1 MSETDTQQQTPVDI
15 AAMMAKEGVKTD
27 DSPVII
33 PVQNT
38 TTIDQPKE
46 TQQGVEKTE
55 TVQAPPAPPTGA
67 EPPKAD
73 SIKTEP
79 VKTDPVPGPAERAAE
94 LPQPVVDW
102 KELLKKQPE
111 KEVLQAIGLD
121 EKMINF
127 FSRWKGG
134 EDLKDYLEAVT
145 TDYSKMT
152 PEELLKRQLFK
163 EFGSLSAEDF
173 EEVYRMKVIEQY
185 KLDPDVYDEKE
196 VRRGRLLLGIDAD
209 RVRQDLIK
217 KQQELLLSK
226 PPEPGPSIAEQEAQ
240 ALQEQREKDF
250 ETYKGL
256 VNNHEQT
263 KQLISTKLLKIGN
276 GDNAFNLEVTNPNDV
291 LDLLYDP
298 AKWAQKLWNADGT
311 PNVRKQLIL
320 GAIANDE
327 EMFFSNWAKHYE
339 MLGAKSVAD
348 KIQNASE
355 PPPGTPATAN
365 PSTDD
370 PIAQLAR
377 FGTITSG

>member
-1 MSETDTQQQTPVDI
+1 MSDTEIQQQTPVDI
-15 AAMMAKEGVKTD
+15 AALMAKEGVKTD
-27 DSPVII
+27 DSPVHV
-33 PVQNT
+33 PVQNN
-38 TTIDQPKE
+38 TTIEQPKE
-46 TQQGVEKTE
+46 PQQPADKAE
-55 TVQAPPAPPTGA
+55 TAQTPAAPPPGA
-67 EPPKAD
+67 EPPKTD
-73 SIKTEP
+73 PVKEIPVRTEP
-79 VKTDPVPGPAERAAE
+79 VAGPPERVPEQV
-94 LPQPVVDW
+94 QPTDW

-134 EDLKDYLEAVT
+134 EDLKDYLEAVS
-145 TDYSKMT
+145 TDYSKMS
-152 PEELLKRQLFK
+152 PEELLRRQLFK

-196 VRRGRLLLGIDAD
+196 VRRGKLLLGIDAD

-217 KQQELLLSK
+217 KQQEMLLSK
-226 PPEPGPSIAEQEAQ
+226 PPELGPSIAEQEAQ

-263 KQLISTKLLKIGN
+263 KQLLNTKLLRIGT
-276 GDNAFNLEVTNPNDV
+276 GDNAFNLEVANPNDV

-298 AKWAQKLWNADGT
+298 AKWAQKLWNTDGT

-320 GAIANDE
+320 GAIANDDE
-327 EMFFSNWAKHYE
+327 LFFSNWAKHYE
-339 MLGAKSVAD
+339 MIGAKSVAD
-348 KIQNASE
+348 KIQNASA
-355 PPPGTPATAN
+355 PPPGTPAISNPAN
-365 PSTDD
+365 DD

-377 FGTITSG
+377 FGTIVSG